1 MQKLRLGRTGL
12 EVTKLGLG
20 GVQLAKISTDEAIR
34 VVTTGL
40 DLGVSFLETARGY
53 WDSEEKIG
61 KAIKSRRDKV
71 VIASKAG
78 AKSAEEIQQRI
89 EESLKALDT
98 DYIDLY
104 QYHGCDTKEAYGH
117 ITKAGG
123 VLEGMLKAKEQ
134 GKIKA
139 IGFSSHQLELALE
152 IIDDDVFESAQ
163 LPISFMNVENHQKGL
178 FEKAN
183 QKDIGL
189 IAMKPFGGGQLGD
202 ARLCM
207 GYQLSLDNVA
217 ATVGVETCQQVREL
231 VELTEHPPVL
241 TESGRD
247 EMERIRQE
255 LGTRFCRACN
265 YCQPCPQ
272 DIKIYQVLWL
282 PVYMKQ
288 FAIDQVL
295 SRQRIELVRHVA
307 NCTECREC
315 EKRCPF
321 DLEIVDGLK
330 HCRVLM
336 EHLISEHGVK
346 IAELRK

>member
-1 MQKLRLGRTGL
+1 MQKIRLGRTGL
-12 EVTKLGLG
+12 EVSKLGLG
-20 GVQLAKISTDEAIR
+20 GIQLAKISTDHAIQ
-34 VVTTGL
+34 VVRMGL
-40 DLGVSFLETARGY
+40 DLGVTFLETARGY
-53 WDSEEKIG
+53 WDSEEKMG
-61 KAIKSRRDKV
+61 KAIKGRRDKI

-78 AKSAEEIQQRI
+78 AKTAEEIQQRI
-89 EESLKALDT
+89 EESLKALGT

-104 QYHGCDTKEAYGH
+104 QYHGCDTKEAYEN

-123 VLEGMLKAKEQ
+123 VLEGMLKAKRQ

-139 IGFSSHQLELALE
+139 IGFSSHQLDLSLE
-152 IIDDDVFESAQ
+152 IIDDDVFDSAQ

-178 FEKAN
+178 FEKAK

-189 IAMKPFGGGQLGD
+189 IAMKPFGGGRLSN

-241 TESGRD
+241 TESDRD
-247 EMERIRQE
+247 EMERIRKE

-272 DIKIYQVLWL
+272 DIKIYQILWL

-288 FAIDQVL
+288 FAVDEVL
-295 SRQRIELVRHVA
+295 TPQRIDMVRHAA
-307 NCTECREC
+307 NCTECGEC
-315 EKRCPF
+315 EQRCPF
-321 DLEIVDGLK
+321 DLEIVEGLK
-330 HCRVLM
+330 HCGDLM
-336 EHLISEHGVK
+336 EDLISEHGT
-346 IAELRK
+346 E